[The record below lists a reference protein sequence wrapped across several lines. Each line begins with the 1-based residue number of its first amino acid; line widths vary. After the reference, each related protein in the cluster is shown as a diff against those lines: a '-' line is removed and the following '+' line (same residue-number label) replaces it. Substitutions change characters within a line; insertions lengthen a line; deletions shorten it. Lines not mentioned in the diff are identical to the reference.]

1 MATRIC
7 KPNSFSDKTQ
17 RWKLGNNK
25 KLENKEGVWKSDVL
39 SIFKTKGDNLIS
51 IENTS
56 KTKVLEATSDG
67 KVIEEA
73 FVEGKADQLW
83 IKGEPDADGYFT
95 LTNSGVPKFLTA
107 ISESDLEI
115 QGNITLR

>member
-1 MATRIC
+1 M
-7 KPNSFSDKTQ
+7 Q
-17 RWKLGNNK
+17 RWKLDDNK
-25 KLENKEGVWKSDVL
+25 KLENKAGLWKSVD
-39 SIFKTKGDNLIS
+39 SWSFKTKNDDLIS

-95 LTNSGVPKFLTA
+95 LKHSGVPKFLTA

-115 QGNITLR
+115 QGDITLR

>member
-1 MATRIC
+1 M
-7 KPNSFSDKTQ
+7 Q
-17 RWKLGNNK
+17 RWKLDDNK
-25 KLENKEGVWKSDVL
+25 KLENKAGLWKSVD
-39 SIFKTKGDNLIS
+39 SWSFKTKNDDLIS

-56 KTKVLEATSDG
+56 KTKVLEATSDS

-95 LTNSGVPKFLTA
+95 LTNSETEKVLTA
-107 ISESDLEI
+107 ISSDAFEFK
-115 QGNITLR
+115 GNILT